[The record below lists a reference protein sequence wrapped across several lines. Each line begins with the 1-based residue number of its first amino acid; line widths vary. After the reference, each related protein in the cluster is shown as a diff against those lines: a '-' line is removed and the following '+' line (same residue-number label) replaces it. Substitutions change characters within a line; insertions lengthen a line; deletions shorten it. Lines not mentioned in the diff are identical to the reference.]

1 MTVDEATQVNG
12 VPDPNAGVLDANKV
26 QEKDW
31 SIESGMS

>member
-12 VPDPNAGVLDANKV
+12 VPNPSAGVLDANKV
-26 QEKDW
+26 EKSDW